1 VNRQTKR
8 LLQRQGQLAPD
19 GTALPRQQ
27 QTAPAGAQRRP
38 QPKSDE
44 SRGHRIAEY
53 LREVRIELSKVLWP
67 KRPDVINYSTVVLTT
82 LVLLATMIFLLNLV
96 FAKGV
101 LYLFTGHA

>member
-19 GTALPRQQ
+19 GTALPRQAQ
-27 QTAPAGAQRRP
+27 STASSAARRQP
-38 QPKSDE
+38 QNTGE
-44 SRGHRIAEY
+44 GRGHRFVEY
-53 LREVRIELSKVLWP
+53 LREVRVELSKVLWP
-67 KRPDVINYSTVVLTT
+67 KRPDVINYSTVVLGT
-82 LVLLATMIFLLNLV
+82 LILLASMIFVLNLV